1 MRMLNKQ
8 ELKPGLVIFQRSD
21 VKHKDWH
28 CRMKVPGQDR
38 YKLFSLKTTDQ
49 HAARTEAFKQETR
62 MHIKIEEGVPIFD
75 KPFSAVAREYSD
87 FQKQRVG
94 AHEITPKRWSVE
106 DGYIN
111 KQLIPYCGNDQI
123 TLVGEA
129 SWKGYP
135 LWRKST
141 GKGRGIDKR
150 VSDWTIRAEMTA
162 LRAIMLFAADKKYI
176 PDGNTRKFNLRP
188 LKLRK
193 PRGEAFTPEEYRKLY
208 TYARDKWIDKAENKQ
223 ARWYRETFYNFM
235 LIMTNTGLRPTEA
248 RNLLRRD
255 IGEPRMGK
263 DGRQYLPIRVRGKDK
278 HRELVAPMSVST
290 YLARVIKLADERLK
304 ELADEQLKEV
314 ADERSKELGRSP
326 GPNDP
331 VFMTYEGEP
340 TQSLYNSLLQDLLS
354 ENETNLLLSAA
365 GKRRNK
371 YSFRHTYATF
381 RLMHGTDIYW
391 LAKQMGTSVEMIED
405 YYGHIT
411 PVSNA
416 DRILQGLPGWE
427 PRELV
432 SGELTDSVNAGGA
445 GKRAAQPRAKRH
457 GADFPPADKRRVRRG
472 GIHGG
477 KSKSTAR

>member
-1 MRMLNKQ
+1 MVNKQ

-28 CRMKVPGQDR
+28 CRIKVPGQDQ
-38 YKLFSLKTTDQ
+38 YKLFSLKTTDVNT
-49 HAARTEAFKQETR
+49 ARTEAFKQDTR
-62 MHIKIEEGVPIFD
+62 MHIKLEEGMPIFD
-75 KPFSAVAREYSD
+75 KRFSVVAKEYSD
-87 FQKQRVG
+87 FQKQRAG
-94 AHEITPKRWSVE
+94 AHEITHKRWSVE

-111 KQLIPYCGNDQI
+111 TQLIPYCGNDQI

-129 SWKGYP
+129 RWKDYP

-141 GKGRGIDKR
+141 GQGRGIDKK

-162 LRAIMLFAADKKYI
+162 LRAIMLFATDKKYV
-176 PDGNTRKFNLRP
+176 PEGNTRKFSLRK

-208 TYARDKWIDKAENKQ
+208 THARGKWIDKAENKQ

-235 LIMTNTGLRPTEA
+235 LVMTNTGLRPIEA
-248 RNLLRRD
+248 KNLLRRD
-255 IGEPRMGK
+255 IAEPRIGK
-263 DGRQYLPIRVRGKDK
+263 DGRPFLPIRVRGKGK
-278 HRELVAPMSVST
+278 YRELVAPMSVRT
-290 YLARVIKLADERLK
+290 YLARVIKLADQRL
-304 ELADEQLKEV
+304 A
-314 ADERSKELGRSP
+314 ELGRSP

-331 VFMTYEGEP
+331 IFMTYEGEP
-340 TQSLYNSLLQDLLS
+340 THTLYSSLLQDLLS
-354 ENETNLLLSAA
+354 DNETGLLLSAA

-381 RLMHGTDIYW
+381 RLMHGTDVYW
-391 LAKQMGTSVEMIED
+391 LAKQMGTSVDMIEE

-411 PVSNA
+411 PVSNP

-427 PRELV
+427 PSEIV
-432 SGELTDSVNAGGA
+432 AGELTDSVDAGGA

-457 GADFPPADKRRVRRG
+457 GADFPPAGKRRDRRG

-477 KSKSTAR
+477 KSKRSAR